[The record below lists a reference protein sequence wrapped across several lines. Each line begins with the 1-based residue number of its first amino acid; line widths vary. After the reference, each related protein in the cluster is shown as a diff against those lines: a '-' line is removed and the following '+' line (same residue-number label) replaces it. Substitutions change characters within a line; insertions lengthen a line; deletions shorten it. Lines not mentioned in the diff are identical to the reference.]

1 MLLQSCYIGRSF
13 DMYQWLH
20 KLRNYCC
27 CNLDLAVT
35 IVKNRSGH
43 LKDSEKNENN
53 ILLKTRFKRKNQLF
67 IIDQQFL

>member
-1 MLLQSCYIGRSF
+1 MAAQAPKFCTLAITI
-13 DMYQWLH
+13 
-20 KLRNYCC
+20 YCC